1 MEHGVADAQLDV
13 RVLQLRGETL
23 KSLVEVTWKPRRA
36 SRSRLVAVALA
47 SSQRQREGKRDSET
61 EREIVRQRDSAVFLS
76 KTHHLVS
83 SVHHPR
89 LISTVEPTCSFFLGR
104 SPTC

>member
-47 SSQRQREGKRDSET
+47 SS
-61 EREIVRQRDSAVFLS
+61 
-76 KTHHLVS
+76 
-83 SVHHPR
+83 
-89 LISTVEPTCSFFLGR
+89 
-104 SPTC
+104 

>member
-1 MEHGVADAQLDV
+1 MEHGAADAQLDV

-61 EREIVRQRDSAVFLS
+61 ERDS
-76 KTHHLVS
+76 KTE
-83 SVHHPR
+83 R
-89 LISTVEPTCSFFLGR
+89 LSRLSL
-104 SPTC
+104 